1 LLRLFHKC
9 QQQSAAKVGE
19 GSLEKARGLW
29 KLMQAEAAEVLA
41 NMASQGVPEIL
52 CKGAVQ
58 KNV

>member
-1 LLRLFHKC
+1 M
-9 QQQSAAKVGE
+9 GE